1 MERFADKYRQR
12 LEREAAAERSRAMH
26 RLIGTEGF
34 ARIDTHCP
42 LCPRDTCNGG
52 CETREGCQCAVGYAS
67 MPAPVEPQRVVL
79 TPPSLMQRI
88 KAWWA
93 GFKRRHLIDTMEN
106 HE

>member
-1 MERFADKYRQR
+1 MDTFGTKYRSANAQPFEQR
-12 LEREAAAERSRAMH
+12 LGLH
-26 RLIGTEGF
+26 RLIGTEGL
-34 ARIDTHCP
+34 IDTHRP

-67 MPAPVEPQRVVL
+67 MPAPAEPQRVVL